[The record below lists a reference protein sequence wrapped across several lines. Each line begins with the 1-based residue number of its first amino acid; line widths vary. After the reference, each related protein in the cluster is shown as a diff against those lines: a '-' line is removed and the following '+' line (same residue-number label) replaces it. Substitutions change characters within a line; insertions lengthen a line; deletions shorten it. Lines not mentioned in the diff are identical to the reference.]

1 MNNRYPKAFS
11 LSVALTG
18 IFFFLITYLFSL
30 LGVLSLSEPGLFNT
44 QNPGL
49 TLSLIALQFFLP
61 ALGLGLY
68 NFLNNK
74 FPNNSLDSFS
84 LSLSNLVLGICV
96 AMLFFG
102 YLKLYTLITFLILFA
117 LLLYIEYKNK
127 LRFMYRFY
135 RTYATLLIPFY
146 LLCIFIKKQSQL
158 IFNEDATLKLNLFYL
173 SIEVYFYF
181 MGMLLAAIYLF
192 EFFKS
197 KKLGTH
203 G

>member
-1 MNNRYPKAFS
+1 MNKRYPKAFL

-18 IFFFLITYLFSL
+18 TFFFLITYLFSA

-44 QNPGL
+44 QNTGL

-68 NFLNNK
+68 IFLNNK

-102 YLKLYTLITFLILFA
+102 YLKLYTLIAFLILFV
-117 LLLYIEYKNK
+117 LLLYVEYKNK

-135 RTYATLLIPFY
+135 RTYAALLIPFY

-158 IFNEDATLKLNLFYL
+158 VFNENATLKLDLIYL
-173 SIEVYFYF
+173 PIEVYFYF
-181 MGMLLAAIYLF
+181 MGMLLVAVYLF

-197 KKLGTH
+197 KKLDTH

>member
-1 MNNRYPKAFS
+1 MNNSYTKAFL

-18 IFFFLITYLFSL
+18 IFFLLVTYLFSA

-44 QNPGL
+44 
-49 TLSLIALQFFLP
+49 IALQFFIP
-61 ALGLGLY
+61 GIGLY
-68 NFLNNK
+68 LYEFLNKK

-117 LLLYIEYKNK
+117 LLLYVEYKNK

-135 RTYATLLIPFY
+135 RTYAALLIPFY

-158 IFNEDATLKLNLFYL
+158 VFNENATLKLSLFYL
-173 SIEVYFYF
+173 PIEVYFFF
-181 MGMLLAAIYLF
+181 MGMLLVAIYLF

-197 KKLGTH
+197 KKLDTH